1 MKKRFKLSRRSSKK
15 IFRKSS
21 GVKGRNF
28 ATGVRGGYRL

>member
-1 MKKRFKLSRRSSKK
+1 MKKRFKLSKSRSKRM
-15 IFRKSS
+15 FRKTA